1 MPHVQEPYLPDDTR
15 RRHVHQAMQFYKRK
29 LMTVDEFLAEPDVAD
44 DDAAAVAGNADAD
57 AANDDDEDI
66 IDYGGNVD
74 DGDDFNVDV
83 FNSFNGED
91 IDILE
96 EALASSESSLLTD
109 LSSESSAAAER
120 EGGDADDEREEGD
133 GGDDERVEGGDG
145 GDDEMEGGEGG
156 DEREE
161 GDGGDEREGE
171 GDVGDDDR
179 EGVSQGASKK
189 KRRKRGDYLSVTN
202 KFRYLMLTCT

>member
-1 MPHVQEPYLPDDTR
+1 VPHVQEPYLPDDTR

-120 EGGDADDEREEGD
+120 EGGDGDDEREEGD
-133 GGDDERVEGGDG
+133 GGDDEREEGGDGGDERDEEREGNG
-145 GDDEMEGGEGG
+145 GDDEMEGGGDGG

-161 GDGGDEREGE
+161 GGDGGD
-171 GDVGDDDR
+171 D
-179 EGVSQGASKK
+179 
-189 KRRKRGDYLSVTN
+189 
-202 KFRYLMLTCT
+202 